1 MKFVLKAVL
10 SVTFFTAIDRILGFV
25 FKIYL
30 SRELGAVGMG
40 VYQVALSVF
49 FLLLTVTTSGLPLI
63 VSKKTAQSG
72 QNGKTMHG
80 TVSAALLVG
89 LASAVLVCL
98 VVVLLQKPLG
108 KMMASPESM
117 TLLLFMLPGVLFS
130 GVYAALRGNLWGKQ
144 KYTTMSI
151 IEVVEQ
157 TLRILL
163 TVLLFMLGFN
173 KLKMT
178 AVSLSASCAVTALL
192 CAVCYFSGKGKLAS
206 PKGEIVPLL
215 RSSVP
220 ITCVRA
226 ASSAVSSVI
235 AIVVPFILMKAGNT
249 REQAMYLFGASVGM
263 ALPLLY
269 LPVTVVGSLA
279 YVMIPTLS
287 KAYGSGNLS
296 SARRQIETAV
306 TLSIVVA
313 ALFVPAFAA
322 LGLPVGKLVYD
333 NVDAGRFLS
342 HAAWLLI
349 PVSLENI
356 VSSMLNSLDLEKR
369 GFVNYMIGSA
379 VIFAVLGMFCRN
391 FSVDVLIYALGAGWT
406 ISSILDLLAI
416 KKRVGIRFTF
426 IMPLVLSC
434 LLVLPATLLV
444 KTLFSLL
451 GSLPHLLAIAIS
463 GGIGCVFMLVLS
475 VVFGILDVS
484 LFFKKKTQK
493 PNAKKKAKKPCKSI
507 AKTTL

>member
-10 SVTFFTAIDRILGFV
+10 SVTFFTMIDRVLGFV

-49 FLLLTVTTSGLPLI
+49 FLLLTVTTSGLPLV

-72 QNGKTMHG
+72 KNGQAMHG
-80 TVSAALLVG
+80 TTTAALIVG
-89 LASAVLVCL
+89 VCSALLVCL
-98 VVVLLQKPLG
+98 VVVLLQKPIG

-117 TLLLFMLPGVLFS
+117 TLLLFMLAGVLFS

-144 KYTTMSI
+144 KYTTMSV
-151 IEVVEQ
+151 IEVIEQ

-163 TVLLFMLGFN
+163 TVLLFTLGFN

-178 AVSLSASCAVTALL
+178 AVSLSASCLVTAVL
-192 CAVCYFSGKGKLAS
+192 CAVCYFSGKGRLAS

-215 RSSVP
+215 RTSVP

-226 ASSAVSSVI
+226 ASSAVNSVI
-235 AIVVPFILMKAGNT
+235 AILVPFILVTAGNT
-249 REQAMYLFGASVGM
+249 REQAMYLYGASVGM

-287 KAYGSGNLS
+287 KAYGDGNLS

-306 TLSIVVA
+306 TLSVVVA

-333 NVDAGRFLS
+333 NIDAGRFLAR
-342 HAAWLLI
+342 AAWLLI
-349 PVSLENI
+349 PVSIENI

-369 GFVNYMIGSA
+369 GFINYMIGSA
-379 VIFAVLGMFCRN
+379 VIFAVLGAFCRN
-391 FSVDVLIYALGAGWT
+391 FSVDVLIYAFGAGWT
-406 ISSILDLLAI
+406 VSSILDLMCI
-416 KKRVGIRFTF
+416 RKRVGIRFTF
-426 IMPLVLSC
+426 VMPLLLSC

-444 KTLFSLL
+444 RTLFSLL
-451 GSLPHLLAIAIS
+451 SNLPQLVAIAIS
-463 GGIGCVFMLVLS
+463 GSLGCAFMLILS
-475 VVFGILDVS
+475 VVFGILDIS
-484 LFFKKKTQK
+484 LFFKKK
-493 PNAKKKAKKPCKSI
+493 PRKKKTQQAHKTI
-507 AKTTL
+507 AKTEQA